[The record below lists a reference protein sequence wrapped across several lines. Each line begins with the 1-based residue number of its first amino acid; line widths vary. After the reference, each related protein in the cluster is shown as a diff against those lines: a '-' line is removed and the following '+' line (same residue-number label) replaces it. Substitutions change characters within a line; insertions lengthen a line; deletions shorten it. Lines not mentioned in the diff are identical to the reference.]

1 MFFEMSE
8 TGWAI
13 GIRRTDCPELKPEE
27 FNDLVW
33 AAAHCPVAAIK
44 LELNTG
50 ETIDANSEFLRCL
63 PADISP
69 LLVAPAILQTMML

>member
-1 MFFEMSE
+1 MSE
-8 TGWAI
+8 TGWEI
-13 GIRRTDCPELKPEE
+13 GIRRTDCPDLKPEE
-27 FNDLVW
+27 VNDLVW

-50 ETIDANSEFLRCL
+50 ETIDADSEFLRCL

-69 LLVAPAILQTMML
+69 RLLSNPNKFL